1 MKNLAILA
9 IIFGV
14 LALGGCGESVKP
26 EPAPVEDLN
35 SDSSGVDNADQ
46 DYSDEEDDGAQAYGT
61 GSRSKIS
68 SVTRE
73 INGVSYSLDPQD
85 MDDPEN
91 LISQRV
97 IYFEFDSSQIAE
109 KYKDIIL
116 AHSEFLLQNEDYKIT
131 IEGHTDEKG
140 TREYNVGL
148 GDRRAGAVKQ
158 MMELSGVNPKQL
170 ETVSYGEEKLL
181 NLEPSDSA
189 QAQNRRAVIVY
200 LKR

>member
-9 IIFGV
+9 ILFSV
-14 LALGGCGESVKP
+14 FALGGCGESVKP
-26 EPAPVEDLN
+26 EPAPVEDAAEG
-35 SDSSGVDNADQ
+35 SDGADQ
-46 DYSDEEDDGAQAYGT
+46 DYSDEDEGEGAKAYGT
-61 GSRSKIS
+61 GSRDKIT

-73 INGVSYSLDPQD
+73 INGSSYSLDPAE

-97 IYFEFDSSQIAE
+97 IYFEFDSSQIAS
-109 KYKDIIL
+109 KYNDIIM
-116 AHSEFLLQNEDYKIT
+116 AHSEFLLENADYKIT

-148 GDRRAGAVKQ
+148 GDRRAGSIKQ
-158 MMELSGVNPKQL
+158 KMELIGVDPAQL

-181 NLEPSDSA
+181 NLGQDEAS
-189 QAQNRRAVIVY
+189 QAENRRAVIVY
-200 LKR
+200 SKK